1 MSEIVI
7 TNDRSKIEFDRLAT
21 FIENAYWGI
30 GRSRETI
37 RKSFEGSICFVALED
52 DVQVGFARVIT
63 DGAVLGYICDV
74 IVFEA
79 YRGRGGDDP
88 IMSHD
93 LEDVLIVIDGREE
106 LIDDVAAADDDVRSF
121 IAAEIRALQAH
132 GQFDSFVAGN
142 IRGPEG
148 RVDLIY
154 ERLDA
159 LAASD
164 GGA

>member
-74 IVFEA
+74 IVFEE
-79 YRGRGGDDP
+79 YRGRG
-88 IMSHD
+88 ISR
-93 LEDVLIVIDGREE
+93 LI
-106 LIDDVAAADDDVRSF
+106 
-121 IAAEIRALQAH
+121 LQAILDH
-132 GQFDSFVAGN
+132 RDLQGL
-142 IRGPEG
+142 EG
-148 RVDLIY
+148 FMLATSDAQGLY
-154 ERLDA
+154 EKYGFRKVGADNKYMRLP
-159 LAASD
+159 LVER
-164 GGA
+164 

>member
-7 TNDRSKIEFDRLAT
+7 TNDRSKLEFDRLAT

-79 YRGRGGDDP
+79 YRGRGISKQ
-88 IMSHD
+88 IMQAILDHPD
-93 LEDVLIVIDGREE
+93 LARVEGFMLATADAQGLLLAFDF
-106 LIDDVAAADDDVRSF
+106 AAPR
-121 IAAEIRALQAH
+121 R
-132 GQFDSFVAGN
+132 
-142 IRGPEG
+142 R
-148 RVDLIY
+148 
-154 ERLDA
+154 
-159 LAASD
+159 
-164 GGA
+164 